1 MKLPTS
7 PSPLD
12 KPGPADFGDTSGE
25 DRTLESAIAWPK
37 VLEDQLADD
46 RNFIENEKR
55 LCPLPRSVTVEKVL
69 KQFFENAKQT
79 STSRGTVAA
88 REISEGLQHVF
99 NSALGTALL
108 YGFERFQ
115 YVELLQAH
123 PDIPLT
129 KLFGAEHLLRLFV
142 MLPNQLMYERV
153 GPDSAHVV
161 GLNQLLKYL
170 AEHFEEFFVAEYD
183 MATPEYMRAQAAFGV
198 D

>member
-1 MKLPTS
+1 M
-7 PSPLD
+7 
-12 KPGPADFGDTSGE
+12 
-25 DRTLESAIAWPK
+25 
-37 VLEDQLADD
+37 
-46 RNFIENEKR
+46 
-55 LCPLPRSVTVEKVL
+55 L

-142 MLPNQLMYERV
+142 MLPNQLMYVMSHSDELTHFGFGSFESTADVRR
-153 GPDSAHVV
+153 PP
-161 GLNQLLKYL
+161 
-170 AEHFEEFFVAEYD
+170 FEEGSVHLVRVFLV
-183 MATPEYMRAQAAFGV
+183 R
-198 D
+198 

>member
-1 MKLPTS
+1 M
-7 PSPLD
+7 
-12 KPGPADFGDTSGE
+12 
-25 DRTLESAIAWPK
+25 
-37 VLEDQLADD
+37 
-46 RNFIENEKR
+46 
-55 LCPLPRSVTVEKVL
+55 PRSVTVEKVL

-142 MLPNQLMYERV
+142 MLPNQLMYVISHSDENSPTSVLVRLR
-153 GPDSAHVV
+153 A
-161 GLNQLLKYL
+161 LLMCADPPLKKGRCTL
-170 AEHFEEFFVAEYD
+170 SVSS
-183 MATPEYMRAQAAFGV
+183 RFGSKLPHPC
-198 D
+198 